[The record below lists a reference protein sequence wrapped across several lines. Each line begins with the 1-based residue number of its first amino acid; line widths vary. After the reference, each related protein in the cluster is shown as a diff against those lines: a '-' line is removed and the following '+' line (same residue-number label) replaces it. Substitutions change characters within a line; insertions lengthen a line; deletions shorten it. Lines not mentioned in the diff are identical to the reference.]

1 MLSLNVPFTDTWD
14 RANLLPEEML
24 ADQYQQEVMPVGYR
38 ADLEP
43 GREDNF
49 TNVGERSYGARMIGH
64 ESSSN

>member
-24 ADQYQQEVMPVGYR
+24 ADQYQQEVMPVGYH

-43 GREDNF
+43 GKEDNF
-49 TNVGERSYGARMIGH
+49 TRQCWGKKLWCQNDRS
-64 ESSSN
+64 